1 MKILSKKDILEQ
13 VTGELRRWIL
23 DATQDEIREFKNRIK
38 KNDLMKTIKIC
49 TDIEFSFDTKMDWF
63 LNELTRFNKFLEMRE
78 HHYDESVFR
87 KELDAHIQKIKLK
100 KYSEI
105 DFITT
110 DDDIEAFKKELEAQK
125 RQEEKRRK
133 ENAKKE
139 QQEIQLSKEKVEK
152 WRSENLNKNFDFSI
166 LDELQLEILREALK
180 NEIKCISLS
189 FIQRR
194 FRMGYGRAAII
205 VDFFERNGIV
215 STYEESCELGVGKYG
230 RIIRVDFK

>member
-1 MKILSKKDILEQ
+1 MKILNKKDILEQ

-49 TDIEFSFDTKMDWF
+49 TDIEFSFDSKMDWF

-78 HHYDESVFR
+78 HHYDESVIR
-87 KELDAHIQKIKLK
+87 KELDAHIQKIKLGN
-100 KYSEI
+100 YSAS

-152 WRSENLNKNFDFSI
+152 WRSENLNKNFAVSI
-166 LDELQLEILREALK
+166 LDELQLKILKEAL
-180 NEIKCISLS
+180 ETELKCLSISW
-189 FIQRR
+189 IQRR
-194 FRMGYGRAAII
+194 FSMVYAKAGSI
-205 VDFFERNGIV
+205 VDFFEQNGIV
-215 STYEESCELGVGKYG
+215 STFEEACDLGVGKCG